1 MTTLAD
7 LETRADAWLAHVDLP
22 ATLEPCRDLIRA
34 AYCASVAD
42 EEHRTHTRLHAMTTA
57 LTQIAQAHT
66 PPTPDT
72 HTTVLTA
79 LSDLQ
84 DALEVLDGKI

>member
-1 MTTLAD
+1 MLF
-7 LETRADAWLAHVDLP
+7 RS
-22 ATLEPCRDLIRA
+22 
-34 AYCASVAD
+34 YCASVAD

-57 LTQIAQAHT
+57 PTQIAQAHT